1 MKIKASGR
9 SALIVAAGIWICCSG
24 PLQAQES
31 TGQAQAASGTEQPVA
46 LGKPIALNKYSK
58 RHSRHG
64 KRHASSHS
72 RKHSRTA
79 RSESKSSR
87 HADDAKTAESKTAES
102 KSKIADSKA
111 KDAKAA
117 EANQAM
123 TPDANQKVAA
133 QPTPATKDEGTSA
146 TLSSS
151 VANARAQLLSST
163 ATVGAASTLVPAPA
177 TPATTLNDASPSPPQ
192 TAANAN
198 VVPPDELNEV
208 DRSLSDN
215 NKQPTPSIAMASI
228 STPPAAAPTA
238 TVSNNDSAWTQT
250 SLIGKIFI
258 AFGGLLTL
266 ASAAR
271 MLIA

>member
-87 HADDAKTAESKTAES
+87 HADDAKTAESK
-102 KSKIADSKA
+102 SKIADSKA

-133 QPTPATKDEGTSA
+133 QPNPATKDEGTSA

-163 ATVGAASTLVPAPA
+163 ATVGAASTLVPA
-177 TPATTLNDASPSPPQ
+177 PATTLNDASPSPPQ

-238 TVSNNDSAWTQT
+238 TVSNNDSTWTQT

>member
-31 TGQAQAASGTEQPVA
+31 TGQAQAASETEQPVA

-72 RKHSRTA
+72 RKKHSRTA

-87 HADDAKTAESKTAES
+87 QADDAKTAESKTAES
-102 KSKIADSKA
+102 KSKIAESKA
-111 KDAKAA
+111 KDVKAA

-123 TPDANQKVAA
+123 TPDANQRVAA
-133 QPTPATKDEGTSA
+133 QPNPAMQEESTSA

-163 ATVGAASTLVPAPA
+163 ATVGAASTLAHA
-177 TPATTLNDASPSPPQ
+177 PATTLNDGSPLPPQ

-228 STPPAAAPTA
+228 STSPAPTA
-238 TVSNNDSAWTQT
+238 TVSNNDSTWTQT

>member
-9 SALIVAAGIWICCSG
+9 SALIVAAGIWIYCSG

-133 QPTPATKDEGTSA
+133 QPNPATKDEGTSA

-151 VANARAQLLSST
+151 VANARAQLLSSH
-163 ATVGAASTLVPAPA
+163 ATVGAASTLVPA
-177 TPATTLNDASPSPPQ
+177 PATTLNDASPSPPQ

-228 STPPAAAPTA
+228 STSPAPTA
-238 TVSNNDSAWTQT
+238 TVSNNDSTWTQT